1 MGDEFDM
8 ENFQKEIDEEQASME
23 NVCPACGG
31 DIRKHSQA
39 QLSKCRSEAE
49 AYSPEDVVKKFEKSS
64 YYTSDNIP
72 SIQVATL
79 KILLEIR
86 DLLKKSKN

>member
-1 MGDEFDM
+1 MGDEFDL
-8 ENFQKEIDEEQASME
+8 ENFQKELDEDRASME
-23 NVCPACGG
+23 SVCPSCGG
-31 DIRKHSQA
+31 DIRKHSQT
-39 QLSKCRSEAE
+39 QLSKCTSEAE
-49 AYSPEDVVKKFEKSS
+49 ASGPEDVVKKFEKSS
-64 YYTSDNIP
+64 YYTCDNIP